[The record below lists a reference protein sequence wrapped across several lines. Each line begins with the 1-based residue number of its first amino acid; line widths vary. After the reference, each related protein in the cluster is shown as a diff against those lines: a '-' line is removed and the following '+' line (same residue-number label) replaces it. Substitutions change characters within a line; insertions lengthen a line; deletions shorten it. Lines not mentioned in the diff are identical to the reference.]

1 MKIFKEYPLLFVLLL
16 FGVSATHAQT
26 RQYTRLKGY
35 YRVYQTTN
43 SRLAYFIDG
52 MMEFY
57 VPVKTSGGKGKDDLF
72 IDRKFLGERRRKAPQ
87 ANGDDT
93 FVRMC
98 LPNLE
103 QNLLVQSIQGEEYST
118 RNNGDIY
125 RWADKCGSILEEKQK
140 VGGVMET
147 VKTVNMDDL
156 VGQKD
161 HELDLSQLKMYGIVA
176 RMTRYDESETY
187 LARLFT
193 EGTDTAYTTCPLLA
207 AQKHQ
212 TFFAR
217 YRGDDADERIDVW
230 CDFYV
235 TDRMMITAEEK
246 KRIDKAKNHILT
258 FSIPPAVPPVEKEV
272 EAAWKKM
279 VEY

>member
-1 MKIFKEYPLLFVLLL
+1 MNTLRQYSLSLCLLL
-16 FGVSATHAQT
+16 FGVLQLHAQAK
-26 RQYTRLKGY
+26 QYTRLKGY
-35 YRVYQTTN
+35 YRVYQATN
-43 SRLAYFIDG
+43 SKLAYFIDG

-57 VPVKTSGGKGKDDLF
+57 VPVKTGESKGKDDLF

-103 QNLLVQSIQGEEYST
+103 QNLLIQSIKGEEYST

-125 RWADKCGSILEEKQK
+125 RWADKCGSMLEEKQK
-140 VGGVMET
+140 IGGVMEA
-147 VKTVNMDDL
+147 VKIVSLDEL

-187 LARLFT
+187 LTKFFT
-193 EGTDTAYTTCPLLA
+193 EGTDTAYTTCPLLS

-217 YRGDDADERIDVW
+217 YRSDDTEERIDVW

-235 TDRMMITAEEK
+235 TDRMMITEEQK
-246 KRIDKAKNHILT
+246 KRIDKEKNHIWT
-258 FSIPPAVPPVEKEV
+258 FSIPSFIPPVEKEV
-272 EAAWKKM
+272 EVAWKQM